1 MILQKTENFTKMIVY
16 TADQVFDII
25 GSVHSSTDLIEIE
38 HYILSNQTAYKPYLI
53 DIWQL
58 CINDLYS
65 ILK

>member
-1 MILQKTENFTKMIVY
+1 MLVY
-16 TADQVFDII
+16 SPDEIFDII
-25 GSVHSSTDLIEIE
+25 GSISCEADLIELE
-38 HYILSNQTAYKPYLI
+38 HYILSNQTDYKPYLI